1 MSRMGLLP
9 LRLYSELHLPIAS
22 TSANLL
28 DVDVINNNDVLEVM
42 ESLFKHNKNQTHPD
56 FLSCSLLHLNL
67 HSLFLDL
74 ASAPNILALRL
85 LEERCRNLKT
95 SICYRSLIEKKSL
108 RHTKSTS
115 NPLFDLLESGHF
127 SGSPLG
133 GNKLIG
139 NY

>member
-1 MSRMGLLP
+1 MLSFKF
-9 LRLYSELHLPIAS
+9 S

-42 ESLFKHNKNQTHPD
+42 ESLFKYNKNQTHPD
-56 FLSCSLLHLNL
+56 SFLSCSLLHLNL
-67 HSLFLDL
+67 HSLSLDL
-74 ASAPNILALRL
+74 ASGPNILALRL
-85 LEERCRNLKT
+85 VEERCRNLKI

-127 SGSPLG
+127 SQVLLWAAT
-133 GNKLIG
+133 N
-139 NY
+139 